1 MDTRISTS
9 ASPRSIALLIG
20 LTLLAGCAH
29 HGAAHITSSP
39 SGAEVVNLNDGTVLG
54 VTPVTVWWQEDNSN
68 RKYMSVRFKMD
79 GYRDKV
85 SSFWLSMRHG
95 SRKSAMENPQLVE
108 VSLQS
113 E

>member
-1 MDTRISTS
+1 MN
-9 ASPRSIALLIG
+9 PRLPSLFSVRT
-20 LTLLAGCAH
+20 LTLLSGLLLVTGCAH
-29 HGAAHITSSP
+29 YGAAQINSTP
-39 SGAEVVNLNDGTVLG
+39 PGAEVVNLDDGTVLG
-54 VTPVTVWWQEDNSN
+54 VTPATVVWKEGSSN
-68 RKYMSVRFKMD
+68 RKYLSVRFKME

-95 SRKSAMENPQLVE
+95 SRKSASADPQLVE

>member
-1 MDTRISTS
+1 MN
-9 ASPRSIALLIG
+9 PRKMTNGPLRKALLII
-20 LTLLAGCAH
+20 AIIAVSGCAH
-29 HGAAHITSSP
+29 HGAAKITSTP
-39 SGAEVVNLNDGTVLG
+39 TGAEVVNLDDGTVLG
-54 VTPVTVWWQEDNSN
+54 VTPVTVWWQESSSN
-68 RKYMSVRFKMD
+68 RKYLSVRFKLD

-95 SRKSAMENPQLVE
+95 SQKSAMKDPQLVE